1 MWKIGV
7 RKICFV
13 KQLVCES
20 TVVLNYRRA
29 KTLSLEAPVVQNNCH
44 TKYRNWL
51 LCKIWCS
58 ERENVGSISPWEK
71 WQCMHAETGSK
82 DPSHINVNFL
92 PTQYIKPSLSQHANC
107 SQTWPAEWNDAEVPD
122 LHMNAHKDIFINMY
136 AKPLDPSYNWKLYWN
151 DTKSLKPPTHPPPPK
166 NKPFPILYRFINVE
180 CWNHTKTD
188 YIEGSSRYPCQLL
201 QRYFLPN
208 WTNLQKK
215 LESHWWEFSLTV
227 CACLM
232 VCSSPN

>member
-1 MWKIGV
+1 MQNNWCVNQLLCKATVMWKIGV

-13 KQLVCES
+13 KQLLCES

-107 SQTWPAEWNDAEVPD
+107 SQTWPAEWKWKDAEVPD
-122 LHMNAHKDIFINMY
+122 LHDHM
-136 AKPLDPSYNWKLYWN
+136 L
-151 DTKSLKPPTHPPPPK
+151 
-166 NKPFPILYRFINVE
+166 
-180 CWNHTKTD
+180 TKT
-188 YIEGSSRYPCQLL
+188 YLSTCM
-201 QRYFLPN
+201 PN
-208 WTNLQKK
+208 
-215 LESHWWEFSLTV
+215 
-227 CACLM
+227 
-232 VCSSPN
+232 P